1 MNTKSVAP
9 EKVPQKSGSPGGYRV
24 HRPTSASTSVFNKT
38 PAEQDCRPQVNK
50 LLFCTDVLNKRKFLI
65 DTGASVSIIN
75 YSPKP
80 NENYDQFLCQADGSP
95 VRTYGAVTKNIRL
108 GDDDSS
114 RDYTHTFI
122 RADVE
127 GPVLGSDF
135 LSQNNLLVDCHN
147 GQLIPND
154 TYRRKSQQQPIV
166 CALLSAEEAEAQI
179 NNVSC
184 PEYLKPLLTEFNHLS
199 GAQFSRLKPKQEGA
213 RRVH

>member
-1 MNTKSVAP
+1 MSVAP
-9 EKVPQKSGSPGGYRV
+9 VKVPTKQVSPGGYRV
-24 HRPTSASTSVFNKT
+24 HRPTSENSSVLQNSPT
-38 PAEQDCRPQVNK
+38 EQHHRPTVNK
-50 LLFCTDVLNKRKFLI
+50 LLFCTDVLNSRKFLI

-95 VRTYGAVTKNIRL
+95 VKTYGAVTKNIKL
-108 GDDDSS
+108 GDGNST

-147 GQLIPND
+147 GQLIPNE
-154 TYRRKSQQQPIV
+154 TFRRKGQQQPII
-166 CALLSAEEAEAQI
+166 CTLLSAEEAEAQI
-179 NNVSC
+179 NKVSC

-213 RRVH
+213 RSIH